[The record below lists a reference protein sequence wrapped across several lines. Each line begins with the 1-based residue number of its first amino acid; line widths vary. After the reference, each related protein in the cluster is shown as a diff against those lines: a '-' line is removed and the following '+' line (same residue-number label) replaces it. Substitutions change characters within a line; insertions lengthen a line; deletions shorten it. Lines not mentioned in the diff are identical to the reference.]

1 MSALSKVEATHHVC
15 LWKYGSMTE
24 ELIFNCY
31 LILINLN
38 SYLGLVATKLGSIEI
53 DDQKEEI
60 INHTTYS

>member
-1 MSALSKVEATHHVC
+1 
-15 LWKYGSMTE
+15 MTE

-60 INHTTYS
+60 INLTTYS